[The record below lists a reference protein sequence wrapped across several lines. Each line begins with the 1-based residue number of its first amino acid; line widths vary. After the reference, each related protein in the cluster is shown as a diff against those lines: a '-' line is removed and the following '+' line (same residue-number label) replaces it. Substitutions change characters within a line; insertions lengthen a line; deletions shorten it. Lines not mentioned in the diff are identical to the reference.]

1 MRITIS
7 NEIRIDDPPAEL
19 KKRIQ
24 EALTFKNPE
33 YEKKKRM
40 GFWTGNTPRTIV
52 LYWEDG
58 KSIYIPC
65 GSGTILQPFIT
76 PATEIKE
83 DLSKNPLLDYQGKVE
98 LFDYQEKAVRTCV
111 AVGRGI
117 LQSPCGSGK
126 TQMGIALAAAL
137 RGRTLWVTHTN
148 DLLEQSYERASKYF
162 PESCMG
168 KIAAGKVSVGS
179 HFTFATV
186 QTLSK
191 LDLTRYKYTWDTV
204 IVDECHRV
212 AGSPTSC
219 TMFYRA
225 MSALAARYKF
235 GLTATA
241 HRSDGLIRSTYA
253 ILGPV
258 IYQVPDEAVKQK
270 TMQVM
275 VRKVDTGIETEDEML
290 DTDGTIS
297 YMKLIESLVE
307 NQKRNDLIGD
317 ILRQSSG
324 HYCLILSD
332 RLEHLKTLMQYVD
345 PADAAMI
352 DGKMQSKK
360 GKAERMKA
368 IEDMKAG
375 RKHYLFASYG
385 LAKEG
390 LDIQRL
396 DRLFMALPIKDYSA
410 VTQSIGRI
418 ARTFEGKG
426 QPVCYDFVDQI
437 GYCENAYKRRKT
449 SYRKARCL
457 IWER

>member
-24 EALTFKNPE
+24 DALTFKNPE

-76 PATEIKE
+76 PTTEIKE
-83 DLSKNPLLDYQGKVE
+83 DLAKNPQLEYQGEVE
-98 LFDYQEKAVRTCV
+98 LFDYQKMAVRTCV
-111 AVGRGI
+111 AAGRGI

-148 DLLEQSYERASKYF
+148 DLLEQSHERAKKYF

-219 TMFYRA
+219 TMFYRV

-241 HRSDGLIRSTYA
+241 HRSDGLIISTYA

-270 TMQVM
+270 TMQVT
-275 VRKVDTGIETEDEML
+275 VQKVDTGIETEDEML

-297 YMKLIESLVE
+297 YMKLIKSLVG

-317 ILRQSSG
+317 MLRQNRG

-332 RLEHLKTLMQYVD
+332 RLEHLKTLMQYVG
-345 PADAAMI
+345 PKDAAMI
-352 DGKMQSKK
+352 DGKMQGKK
-360 GKAERMKA
+360 GKAQRMKA
-368 IEDMKAG
+368 IDDVRAG

-418 ARTFEGKG
+418 ARTFEEKE
-426 QPVCYDFVDQI
+426 QPICYDFVDRI
-437 GYCENAYKRRKT
+437 GYCENAYKKRKT
-449 SYRKARCL
+449 SYRKAGCV
-457 IWER
+457 IWEQ